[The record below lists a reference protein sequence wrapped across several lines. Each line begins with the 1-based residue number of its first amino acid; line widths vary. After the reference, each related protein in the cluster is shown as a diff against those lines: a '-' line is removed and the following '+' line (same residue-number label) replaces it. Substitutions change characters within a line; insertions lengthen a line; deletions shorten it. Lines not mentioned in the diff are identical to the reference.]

1 MQPISRRRFIR
12 VLGGTT
18 FTFATMP
25 ALDRALS
32 AQTKSKG
39 VLVECEQFAH
49 PGGWV
54 RDTQFVQQMGGVYL
68 LAHGMGVP
76 VENARTRVDVPELGT
91 YKVWVR
97 TKDWCPGDWESP
109 GRFKVHIDGKPLEK
123 TFGESGKGW
132 QWEDGGVVELKGG
145 QIGGVKRP
153 HEKMRA
159 KIELEDLTGFGGRCD
174 AIYLTQDMSEVP
186 PNETQE
192 LIKWK
197 EAVAG
202 RSPMP
207 SETLDFDVVIVGGGM
222 TGCGA
227 AMAAASQGLKTALV
241 QDRPMLGGNAS
252 AEVRVHT
259 LGIHGKS
266 GDLIKQIDTAHYPNG
281 HQDAVYDQARRER
294 AMADTDAAIFKNFS
308 AVGLEMD
315 GEKIVSIDARHTGSG
330 AITRFKAP
338 VFIDCTGDAW
348 LGQWSGAEKR
358 YGREAASEFDE
369 WWDKFG
375 ERWAPK
381 TPDNRVMGTSVLW
394 NSEKSDMRE
403 TFPEV
408 PWAMPVAK
416 GHKAIKGEWY
426 WEYSDNELNQIDD
439 AEQVRDHM
447 WRAIYGSFA
456 NAKKDPKHATVK
468 LKWVAYV
475 GGKRESY
482 RLMGDYIFKQE
493 DAVKGTKFDDT
504 VVEET
509 RELDGH
515 YQRKYDGAS
524 VDFLSKA
531 MFMHTPKYYMPFRCF
546 YSKNIPNLMMAGRC
560 FSASHIGLGGPRVM
574 NTCAQMG
581 IAVGYAAAVCKRHDA
596 LPREVGQ
603 KHIKELQVLIG
614 YA

>member
-18 FTFATMP
+18 FTFAAMP
-25 ALDRALS
+25 ELASALS
-32 AQTKSKG
+32 TQTPSSG
-39 VLVECEQFAH
+39 VLVECESFAY
-49 PGGWV
+49 PGGWK
-54 RDTQFVQQMGGVYL
+54 RDTQFLQQMGGVYL

-76 VENARTRVDVPELGT
+76 VENARTRADVPELGK
-91 YKVWVR
+91 YRVWVR
-97 TKDWCPGDWESP
+97 NKDWCPGDWEAP
-109 GRFKVHIDGKPLEK
+109 GRFKVLIDGRPLEK

-132 QWEDGGVVELKGG
+132 HWEDGGVVELKGDRTPRLRG
-145 QIGGVKRP
+145 EEKKRV
-153 HEKMRA
+153 
-159 KIELEDLTGFGGRCD
+159 KIELQDLTGFGGRCD
-174 AIYLTQDMSEVP
+174 AVYLTKDMGEVP
-186 PNETQE
+186 PNETEE

-202 RSPMP
+202 RSPLP

-227 AMAAASQGLKTALV
+227 AMAASSQGLKTALV

-266 GDLIKQIDTAHYPNG
+266 AAMIKQFDTAHYPNG
-281 HQDAVYDQARRER
+281 HQDAIYDQDRREK
-294 AMADTDAAIFKNFS
+294 AMADTDTDIFKGHR

-315 GEKIVSIDARHTGSG
+315 GDTIVSVDARATGTG
-330 AITRFKAP
+330 QITRFRAP

-358 YGREAASEFDE
+358 YGREAASEFNE

-375 ERWAPK
+375 DRWAPK

-394 NSEKSDMRE
+394 NSEKSGRAE
-403 TFPEV
+403 PFPQV

-416 GHKAIKGEWY
+416 KHKAINGEWY
-426 WEYSDNELNQIDD
+426 WEYSDNGLSQIDD
-439 AEQVRDHM
+439 AEQIRDHM

-456 NAKKDPKHATVK
+456 NAKKDPRNATIK

-475 GGKRESY
+475 GGKRESW

-493 DAVKGTKFDDT
+493 DGTKGTKFPDT

-515 YQRKYDGAS
+515 YQRKYDGAQE
-524 VDFLSKA
+524 DFLSKA
-531 MFMHTPKYYMPFRCF
+531 MFMKTPRYYLPFRCF

-560 FSASHIGLGGPRVM
+560 FSCSHIGLGGPRVM

-581 IAVGYAAAVCKRHDA
+581 VAVGYAAAVCKKHGA

-603 KHIKELQVLIG
+603 QHITELQELIG